1 MCFVIMELFTNLS
14 PNGTTEHF
22 PISRE
27 SKNNTYVVYYIN
39 ITNKRHGEN
48 PLYSFFLISQIRD
61 KGGGLRG
68 ISLQLVFNITNH

>member
-27 SKNNTYVVYYIN
+27 SKNNTYVVYYI
-39 ITNKRHGEN
+39 KR
-48 PLYSFFLISQIRD
+48 
-61 KGGGLRG
+61 GGGHIWSSGCGEFFYHESYYDERVVMTIYGFKYFL
-68 ISLQLVFNITNH
+68 